1 MLAQDME
8 IGKKYRSTAFKR
20 PVELVRIDSVDSN
33 GEASVTVKYYEKYY
47 SDCSFRMEPMPE
59 DVKKP
64 KKVKKEKTK
73 ELWATSIKWD
83 TDGVSARSL
92 GLPTSVKIPKSLYSI
107 YEEDGYNEEIENY
120 LSDEYGYCLYGFNL
134 RWKPVK

>member
-20 PVELVRIDSVDSN
+20 PVELVRIDSIDSN

-64 KKVKKEKTK
+64 KKVKKRKRKNYGQLLLNGILMVFQQEVLDYQRVLKYQKAFIPPMKRMDITK
-73 ELWATSIKWD
+73 
-83 TDGVSARSL
+83 R
-92 GLPTSVKIPKSLYSI
+92 
-107 YEEDGYNEEIENY
+107 
-120 LSDEYGYCLYGFNL
+120 
-134 RWKPVK
+134 